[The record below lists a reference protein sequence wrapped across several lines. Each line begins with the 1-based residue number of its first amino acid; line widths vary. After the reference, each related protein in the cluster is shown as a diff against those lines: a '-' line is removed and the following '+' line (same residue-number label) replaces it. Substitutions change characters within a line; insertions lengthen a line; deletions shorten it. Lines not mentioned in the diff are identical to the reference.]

1 MLANLNPLGGS
12 SRITGTVPTMRSF
25 VNIKQKGGHVG
36 RNYQEEAMLSLKQ
49 LDDNGLDIP
58 ESGILSVPTYD
69 AVTGLIPTGRKQRTM
84 VGAKK
89 VNRSTLEKIANAK
102 NIEEILDK
110 DGNLAGY
117 RVDGVKMSK
126 AELDSGVNVNAS
138 IIQHY
143 AGKATAK
150 DYGDVARR
158 VGEIFMVTGESA
170 TVEEVKQGK
179 VLAALRKGA
188 I

>member
-1 MLANLNPLGGS
+1 
-12 SRITGTVPTMRSF
+12 
-25 VNIKQKGGHVG
+25 
-36 RNYQEEAMLSLKQ
+36 
-49 LDDNGLDIP
+49 
-58 ESGILSVPTYD
+58 
-69 AVTGLIPTGRKQRTM
+69 
-84 VGAKK
+84 
-89 VNRSTLEKIANAK
+89 
-102 NIEEILDK
+102 
-110 DGNLAGY
+110 
-117 RVDGVKMSK
+117 MSK

-158 VGEIFMVTGESA
+158 VGESYMVTGESA
-170 TVEEVKQGK
+170 TVEEVKQGR